1 MPLRP
6 RSSPAALISVLFALL
21 AAAFLPGVSP
31 AAARGRIVVGGHP
44 VDASDHPWTVAL
56 ASESRFGSA
65 RSGQYCG
72 GAVVGPRTVVTA
84 AHCLSREVLGA
95 DPSEVDDLRVISGR
109 TDLTGEGGQETAVAG
124 IWIDPQYDD
133 RTNTADVAVLTLA
146 QPLAGHQGVPL
157 AHEGDAG
164 YRPGTRATVY
174 GWGDTSGD
182 GSYADRLYATRV
194 EVLADPVCERAY
206 PGSAAGT
213 FSADTMLCAGVE
225 GGGRDACQGDSG
237 GPLVADGKLIGLVS
251 WGLGCG
257 RPGRPGVYTR
267 VSAVAAQI
275 AAHTP

>member
-6 RSSPAALISVLFALL
+6 RFPFAGLIPLLL
-21 AAAFLPGVSP
+21 AALTAVLLPGASP
-31 AAARGRIVVGGHP
+31 ASARSGLVVGGQP
-44 VDASDHPWTVAL
+44 ADADEHPWTVAL
-56 ASESRFGSA
+56 ASRSRFGPE

-84 AHCLSREVLGA
+84 AHCLSAEVLGT
-95 DPSEVDDLRVISGR
+95 DPSEVDDLTVISGR
-109 TDLTGEGGQETAVAG
+109 TDLRDDGGRETAVADY
-124 IWIDPQYDD
+124 WVNPDYDD
-133 RTNTADVAVLTLA
+133 RTNASDVAVLTLA
-146 QPLAGHQGVPL
+146 QPLAGH
-157 AHEGDAG
+157 EGITPAG
-164 YRPGTRATVY
+164 AGDPAYRPGTRATVF

-182 GSYADRLYATRV
+182 GSYPHHLYATRV
-194 EVLADPVCERAY
+194 DVLPDSVCARAY

-213 FSADTMLCAGVE
+213 YGARTMLCAGVP

-267 VSAVAAQI
+267 ISAVAEQI
-275 AAHTP
+275 AAHMP